1 MMQDLKIQVN
11 DLTGP
16 DLCWYVGAATRE
28 VGLVDRGGV
37 PAYRF
42 RFDPERH
49 AEESVL
55 GTEMAQ
61 FVHFRPDIKQDQ
73 GGYIIDTWRIAT
85 EFDEETGSWKATL
98 KDYTVGLRE
107 DKAYLHTL
115 RITAMNAD
123 TRLLAAM
130 RCLVVHV
137 FGTKEFT
144 PPCMITGFPGMPAVV
159 EGSVATPLNAQPE
172 HLS

>member
-1 MMQDLKIQVN
+1 MLETFKSKVHE
-11 DLTGP
+11 LTGP

-42 RFDPERH
+42 RFDPERS

-55 GTEMAQ
+55 GSEMAQ

-85 EFDEETGSWKATL
+85 EFDDETGSWKATL
-98 KDYTVGLRE
+98 KDYTIGTRE
-107 DKAYLHTL
+107 DKHYLHAT
-115 RITAMNAD
+115 RITAYHAE

-137 FGTKEFT
+137 FGTEDFT
-144 PPCMITGFPGMPAVV
+144 PPCMLTGFPGMPAVV
-159 EGSVATPLNAQPE
+159 EGSTAVPLHSQPE
-172 HLS
+172 QHN

>member
-1 MMQDLKIQVN
+1 MQDLKMAVH

-16 DLCWYVGAATRE
+16 DLCWYVGAAIRE
-28 VGLVDRGGV
+28 VGLVDRNGV

-49 AEESVL
+49 AEEHL
-55 GTEMAQ
+55 QNEQ

-73 GGYIIDTWRIAT
+73 GGYIIDSWRIAT
-85 EFDEETGSWKATL
+85 EFDEETGSWKAVL
-98 KDYTVGLRE
+98 KDYTIGTRD
-107 DKAYLHTL
+107 DKHYLHAT
-115 RITAMNAD
+115 RITAYNAE

-159 EGSVATPLNAQPE
+159 EGSVAVPLNAQPE